1 MRKGEKLQVQLVE
14 PSRGLMNIDFK
25 VGMLERL
32 STIFHRGTIFASMT
46 SSCNGEGKT
55 KEKKKDEEN

>member
-1 MRKGEKLQVQLVE
+1 MI
-14 PSRGLMNIDFK
+14 IDFK

-32 STIFHRGTIFASMT
+32 STIFHCGTIFASIT

-55 KEKKKDEEN
+55 EKKKKR